1 MQGQDKERVM
11 MKFLQDDSGNNSS
24 MRLAMFLL
32 VVCVMIGW
40 LYVTVRLQV
49 VQDIPPGLVSIII
62 AAFAAKVWQKG
73 TEAK

>member
-1 MQGQDKERVM
+1 M

-32 VVCVMIGW
+32 VVCVMTGW
-40 LYVTVRLQV
+40 LYATVVNRA
-49 VQDIPPGLVSIII
+49 VQDIPAGLASILI

-73 TEAK
+73 TETK